1 MLIMRKSLLSGIVRT
16 RDIPVTPVQ
25 MLRYEF
31 GEPVQDAFPELSA
44 DDREFISTGI
54 TEGEWP
60 SKRSDD

>member
-31 GEPVQDAFPELSA
+31 GESVQDAFPELSA

-54 TEGEWP
+54 AEGEWP